1 MHALTQALHLLKDK
15 ALTPADLGAKDKA
28 KYTKIESDLAKG
40 DLELAHLNE
49 KSRTCRRALRACPLA
64 RRLHC
69 ANRHLANPLVCSAQ
83 AKADKKEAEQ
93 KKKDENADATRAMS
107 DMGCRALCKIRL
119 QHQTQMDNTSDK
131 NDSVWATIVELF
143 DQQVD
148 SGEPSPSDRRSQ
160 ASLRAK

>member
-1 MHALTQALHLLKDK
+1 M
-15 ALTPADLGAKDKA
+15 PAEGQGQVH
-28 KYTKIESDLAKG
+28 KIESDLARG
-40 DLELAHLNE
+40 DLDLTHLNE
-49 KSRTCRRALRACPLA
+49 KVKDLQALRVCPPA

-83 AKADKKEAEQ
+83 AKVDKKEAEQ
-93 KKKDENADATRAMS
+93 KKMDKNADAMRAMS

-131 NDSVWATIVELF
+131 NDSVWATITELF

-148 SGEPSPSDRRSQ
+148 SGELSPSDRRSH